1 MSNAAL
7 QYQRQPFEP
16 KTFLSLDIDV
26 MTVLGKTSQLIS
38 AERKDKLKLF
48 LNEDTG
54 SLCDNDHTTPD
65 YLFGENIS
73 ESLKLAKEEL

>member
-48 LNEDTG
+48 LN
-54 SLCDNDHTTPD
+54 
-65 YLFGENIS
+65 
-73 ESLKLAKEEL
+73 